1 MKKWMVAAFGLMFA
15 SSMALGQKVK
25 EYEGKTYQSQK
36 REEAK
41 QAAQAAVSASE
52 AEIKAPEIGEKA
64 PDFELPIATKDTI
77 IFDGKKLSD
86 FLGKG
91 PVVLA
96 FYPADWSGGCT
107 REVCTFRDTF
117 SEFEKLGAAIIGI
130 SGDYVFSHKEWAKH
144 HNLPFWLA
152 SDHLGKVSLQF
163 ASYNPE
169 NGYSKRTV
177 YVLDKSGIVRYKN
190 LQFKAGS
197 EEDYKVLQKA
207 VESAK

>member
-1 MKKWMVAAFGLMFA
+1 MKRFLILLVSLAFVSGAAFG
-15 SSMALGQKVK
+15 
-25 EYEGKTYQSQK
+25 
-36 REEAK
+36 
-41 QAAQAAVSASE
+41 QAAKEEKQYQASKQQKDKQPEV
-52 AEIKAPEIGEKA
+52 KAPEVGEKA

-77 IFDGKKLSD
+77 LFEGKKLSD
-86 FLGKG
+86 FLERG

-107 REVCTFRDTF
+107 KEVCTIRDSF
-117 SEFEKLGAAIIGI
+117 SEFEKLGAAVIGI

-169 NGYSKRTV
+169 AGYSKRTV
-177 YVLDKSGIVRYKN
+177 YVLDKDGVVRYKN
-190 LQFKAGS
+190 LAFKAGS
-197 EEDYKVLQKA
+197 EEDYKTLKEA
-207 VESAK
+207 VASAK

>member
-1 MKKWMVAAFGLMFA
+1 MKRFLILLTTLFFVSGVAFG
-15 SSMALGQKVK
+15 
-25 EYEGKTYQSQK
+25 
-36 REEAK
+36 
-41 QAAQAAVSASE
+41 QAAKEDKSYQTSKPQE
-52 AEIKAPEIGEKA
+52 NKPAEVKAPEIGEKA

-77 IFDGKKLSD
+77 IFEGKKLSN

-107 REVCTFRDTF
+107 KEVCTIRDSF
-117 SEFEKLGAAIIGI
+117 SEFEKLGAAVIGI
-130 SGDYVFSHKEWAKH
+130 SGDYVFSHKEWARH

-169 NGYSKRTV
+169 AGYSKRTV
-177 YVLDKSGIVRYKN
+177 YVLDKGGVVRYKN
-190 LQFKAGS
+190 LAFKAGN
-197 EEDYKVLQKA
+197 EEDYKTLKEA
-207 VESAK
+207 VAAAK